1 VADDGWVRIPPPTT
15 HQRLYLAATVA
26 SGVMAVSGYG
36 LFHGAPDLAAGW
48 LGDSAFVRI
57 LALVVAFAVLLGV
70 CYVVVGVRTQP
81 PAVHPGRGMFR
92 IGKDEVPFSDL
103 TGAKPEAGDDRKPSL
118 RVLRLLTRGGDSCS
132 VVVATA
138 KGMALTPEQSGALV
152 QAVRGSAIAP
162 PRNPD
167 DPTGR
172 FAHINFPGD
181 LDIPRT
187 IAYIESPPPA
197 PPGRRRHGSGSGSGS
212 EG

>member
-1 VADDGWVRIPPPTT
+1 VADEGWVRIPPPTT
-15 HQRLYLAATVA
+15 NQRLYLAATVA
-26 SGVMAVSGYG
+26 SGIVGVSGYG
-36 LFHGAPDLAAGW
+36 LLHGAPDLAAGW

-57 LALVVAFAVLLGV
+57 LAVVVAFAVMFAV

-132 VVVATA
+132 IVVATE
-138 KGMALTPEQSGALV
+138 KGMALTAEQSDALV
-152 QAVRGSAIAP
+152 TAVRGSSIAP
-162 PRNPD
+162 PYTSD

-172 FAHINFPGD
+172 FSHVNFPLD

-187 IAYIESPPPA
+187 VAYIESPPPA
-197 PPGRRRHGSGSGSGS
+197 PAKRRRRGTGTGD
-212 EG
+212 